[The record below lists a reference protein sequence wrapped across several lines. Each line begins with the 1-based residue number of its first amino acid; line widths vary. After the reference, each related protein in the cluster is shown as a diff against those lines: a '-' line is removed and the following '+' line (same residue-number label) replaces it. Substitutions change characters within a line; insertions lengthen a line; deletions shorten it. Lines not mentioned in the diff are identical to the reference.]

1 MVGRAALVALAL
13 GLGAAGAAVGAAPVA
28 AHEQQAVGGFVLVV
42 GWGQEPAYTGLLNS
56 VQVRITEAGSGAAVT
71 DVAGTLNVEVVK
83 GEDRVT
89 MPMVPNFG
97 TSSGTPG
104 DYRAWLT
111 PTRPGSYTFRFTGT
125 IRGQSVDESFTSSST
140 TFDDVVDATETHFPA
155 RDPSTGQIATRIDRE
170 VPRLEARADEVEAA
184 LAAADDRVRSARA
197 LAVAGLA
204 LGGLG
209 ALAAGAALVS
219 ARRSRTAPPGRP
231 AAGNDA
237 SRGAG
242 ATGAARSRTP

>member
-1 MVGRAALVALAL
+1 VVGRAALAALAL
-13 GLGAAGAAVGAAPVA
+13 GFGAVGTVVGAAPVA

-83 GEDRVT
+83 GDDRVT
-89 MPMVPNFG
+89 MGLVPNFSG
-97 TSSGTPG
+97 SSGTPG

-125 IRGQSVDESFTSSST
+125 IRGQSIDESFTSSST

-170 VPRLEARADEVEAA
+170 VPRLQARADEVEAA
-184 LAAADDRVRSARA
+184 LAAADERVRSARA
-197 LAVAGLA
+197 LAVTGIA

-209 ALAAGAALVS
+209 ALAAGAALLS
-219 ARRSRTAPPGRP
+219 ARRSRASVPERPPAGEGGGRQ
-231 AAGNDA
+231 AGT
-237 SRGAG
+237 RGA
-242 ATGAARSRTP
+242 AQSRTP